1 MSFAFGILHR
11 LHHRLRYTFSP
22 SYRRIRSRIDE
33 IAAS

>member
-1 MSFAFGILHR
+1 MSFAFSLFER
-11 LHHRLRYTFSP
+11 LQHRLRFTFSP

>member
-1 MSFAFGILHR
+1 MSFALVLLDR
-11 LHHRLRYTFSP
+11 LQHRLRFTFSP